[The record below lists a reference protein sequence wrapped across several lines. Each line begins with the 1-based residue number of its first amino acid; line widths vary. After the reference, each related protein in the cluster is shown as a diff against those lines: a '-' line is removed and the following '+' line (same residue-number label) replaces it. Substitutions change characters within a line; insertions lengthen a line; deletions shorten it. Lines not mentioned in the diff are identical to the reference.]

1 MTQAT
6 DAVSASTE
14 PTSAERLRI
23 ILVLGALIALGP
35 LTIDMYLP
43 ALPSIVDDLN
53 SSAAAVQFT
62 LTGTLIGLALG
73 QLVIGPL
80 SDIVGRRLPLIV
92 GTAVHIGASLLCVI
106 APNVPV
112 LGLFRGLQGLGAAA
126 AAVVAMAVVRDL
138 FTGRAA
144 ATVLS
149 RLMLVMGVAPVLA
162 PSIGGGILIVGTWR
176 WVFGVLAVLGVA
188 LLILAVFALRESL
201 PPERRRS
208 RGVMPV
214 VRTYGGLLR
223 DGQFVVLVLVA
234 ALAMSA
240 MFAYIAGSS
249 FVLQDEFGLSEQQF
263 AIVFALG
270 AIALIG
276 ASQLN
281 VVLLGRF
288 TPVRIVISALSAAVV
303 SALVMTILAVAG
315 IGGIFGFLVPLWF
328 VLGAVGFV
336 MPNAPAL
343 ALSRHGE
350 AAGTAAALLGAA
362 QFGSGAIIAPVVG
375 ALGNDNVAVSLT
387 MVAVSAIALLALIGV
402 TVTSARQSGRRSEP
416 EAQAS
421 RTVHA
426 SEDRKSPEAAAQTA
440 RAKSVETSTSE
451 V

>member
-1 MTQAT
+1 MSHAT
-6 DAVSASTE
+6 EETATENTTTKSTATSASPVSTE
-14 PTSAERLRI
+14 PTSAERLRV

-53 SSAAAVQFT
+53 TSSAAVQLT

-80 SDIVGRRLPLIV
+80 SDIVGRRIPLIV
-92 GTAVHIGASLLCVI
+92 GTAVHIFASLLCVV
-106 APNVPV
+106 APNVAV
-112 LGLFRGLQGLGAAA
+112 LGVFRGLQGLGAAA

-162 PSIGGGILIVGTWR
+162 PSIGGGILLAGSWR
-176 WVFGVLAVLGVA
+176 WVFGVLAALGVA
-188 LLILAVFALRESL
+188 LLLVAVFALRESL

-249 FVLQDEFGLSEQQF
+249 FVLQDEFGLNEQQF

-281 VVLLGRF
+281 VVLLGHF
-288 TPVRIVISALSAAVV
+288 TPVRIVIAALSAAVLA
-303 SALVMTILAVAG
+303 ALVMTVIAITGV
-315 IGGIFGFLVPLWF
+315 GGILGFLIPLWF

-362 QFGSGAIIAPVVG
+362 QFGSGAIVAPVVG
-375 ALGNDNVAVSLT
+375 VLGNDGVAVSVT
-387 MVAVSAIALLALIGV
+387 MVGVSAIALIALIGV
-402 TVTSARQSGRRSEP
+402 TVTSAKSS
-416 EAQAS
+416 A
-421 RTVHA
+421 RTA
-426 SEDRKSPEAAAQTA
+426 ESTA
-440 RAKSVETSTSE
+440 VKV
-451 V
+451 

>member
-1 MTQAT
+1 MSRAPERTTTVDPPVA
-6 DAVSASTE
+6 AVTE
-14 PTSAERLRI
+14 PTSSERLRV

-43 ALPSIVDDLN
+43 ALPAIVDDLN
-53 SSAAAVQFT
+53 SSSAAVQLT

-92 GTAVHIGASLLCVI
+92 GTAIHVFASLLCVV
-106 APNVPV
+106 APNVAV

-162 PSIGGGILIVGTWR
+162 PSLGGAILLAGSWR

-188 LLILAVFALRESL
+188 LLVLAVFSLRESL

-208 RGVMPV
+208 RGIMPV

-240 MFAYIAGSS
+240 LFAYVAGSS
-249 FVLQDEFGLSEQQF
+249 FVLQEQFELDEQQF
-263 AIVFALG
+263 AVVFALG

-281 VVLLGRF
+281 VILLAHF
-288 TPVRIVISALSAAVV
+288 TPVRIVISALSAGVFA
-303 SALVMTILAVAG
+303 AAVMTVLAVAD
-315 IGGIFGFLVPLWF
+315 IGGIFGFLIPLWF

-362 QFGSGAIIAPVVG
+362 QFGSGAIVAPVVG
-375 ALGNDNVAVSLT
+375 VLGNDAVAVSVT
-387 MVAVSAIALLALIGV
+387 MVGVSAIALLALIAV
-402 TVTSARQSGRRSEP
+402 TARNPTVTTP
-416 EAQAS
+416 
-421 RTVHA
+421 TV
-426 SEDRKSPEAAAQTA
+426 TT
-440 RAKSVETSTSE
+440 TSK

>member
-1 MTQAT
+1 M
-6 DAVSASTE
+6 AVVE
-14 PTSAERLRI
+14 PTSSERLRV

-43 ALPSIVDDLN
+43 ALPAIVDDLN
-53 SSAAAVQFT
+53 SSSAAVQLT

-80 SDIVGRRLPLIV
+80 SDIIGRRLPLIA
-92 GTAVHIGASLLCVI
+92 GTAVHVAASLLCVI
-106 APNVPV
+106 APNVAV

-162 PSIGGGILIVGTWR
+162 PSLGGAVLLAGSWR

-188 LLILAVFALRESL
+188 LLVLAVFSLRESL

-208 RGVMPV
+208 RGIMPV
-214 VRTYGGLLR
+214 VRTYGSLLR

-240 MFAYIAGSS
+240 LFAYVAGSS
-249 FVLQDEFGLSEQQF
+249 FVLQEQFELDEQQF
-263 AIVFALG
+263 AVVFALG

-281 VVLLGRF
+281 VVLLAHF
-288 TPVRIVISALSAAVV
+288 TPVRIVISALSAGVLA
-303 SALVMTILAVAG
+303 AAVMTVLAVG
-315 IGGIFGFLVPLWF
+315 DIGGILGFLIPLWF

-362 QFGSGAIIAPVVG
+362 QFGSGAIVAPVVG
-375 ALGNDNVAVSLT
+375 VLGNDAVAVSVT
-387 MVAVSAIALLALIGV
+387 MVGVSAFALLALIAV
-402 TVTSARQSGRRSEP
+402 TV
-416 EAQAS
+416 
-421 RTVHA
+421 
-426 SEDRKSPEAAAQTA
+426 KSP
-440 RAKSVETSTSE
+440 TSTTHTATTHTVTTTSK

>member
-1 MTQAT
+1 MSHATEESFAPLPDNTQPAGT
-6 DAVSASTE
+6 A
-14 PTSAERLRI
+14 PTAGERLRV

-43 ALPSIVDDLN
+43 ALPAIVDDLN
-53 SSAAAVQFT
+53 TTSAAVQLT
-62 LTGTLIGLALG
+62 LTGTLIGLAFG
-73 QLVIGPL
+73 QLIIGPL

-92 GTAVHIGASLLCVI
+92 GTGVHIVASLLCVV
-106 APNVPV
+106 APNVAV

-138 FTGRAA
+138 FSGRAA

-162 PSIGGGILIVGTWR
+162 PSLGGGILLVGTWR
-176 WVFGVLAVLGVA
+176 WVFGVLALIGVA
-188 LLILAVFALRESL
+188 LLILAIFSLRESL

-208 RGVMPV
+208 RGIMPV

-223 DGQFVVLVLVA
+223 DGQFLVLVLVA

-249 FVLQDEFGLSEQQF
+249 FVLQEEFGLNEQQF

-281 VVLLGRF
+281 VLLLGRF
-288 TPVRIVISALSAAVV
+288 TPVRIVIAALAAGVV
-303 SALVMTILAVAG
+303 SAVVMVVLAVSD
-315 IGGIFGFLVPLWF
+315 IGGMFGFLVPLWF

-362 QFGSGAIIAPVVG
+362 QFGSGALIAPLVG
-375 ALGNDNVAVSLT
+375 VLGNDAVAVSVT
-387 MVAVSAIALLALIGV
+387 MVGVSTIALIALIAV
-402 TVTSARQSGRRSEP
+402 TLRSPATSGTNTTQ
-416 EAQAS
+416 
-421 RTVHA
+421 
-426 SEDRKSPEAAAQTA
+426 EAART
-440 RAKSVETSTSE
+440 TSK

>member
-1 MTQAT
+1 MSHAT
-6 DAVSASTE
+6 EHAIDLATEHEVAPSVENPSE
-14 PTSAERLRI
+14 PTAAAERLRV

-53 SSAAAVQFT
+53 SSAAAVQLT

-80 SDIVGRRLPLIV
+80 SDIVGRRIPLIA
-92 GTAVHIGASLLCVI
+92 GTAVHIVASLLCVV
-106 APNVPV
+106 APNVAV
-112 LGLFRGLQGLGAAA
+112 LGVFRGLQGLGAAA

-162 PSIGGGILIVGTWR
+162 PSIGGAVLLAGSWR
-176 WVFGVLAVLGVA
+176 WVFGVLALLGVA
-188 LLILAVFALRESL
+188 LLVVAVVALRESL

-214 VRTYGGLLR
+214 IRTYRSLLR

-249 FVLQDEFGLSEQQF
+249 FVLQDEFGLNEQQF

-276 ASQLN
+276 ASQAN
-281 VVLLGRF
+281 VVLLGHF
-288 TPVRIVISALSAAVV
+288 TPVRIVVTALSVSVAA
-303 SALVMTILAVAG
+303 ALVMAVLAVADV
-315 IGGIFGFLVPLWF
+315 GGMFGFLVPLWF

-362 QFGSGAIIAPVVG
+362 QFGAGAIVAPVVG
-375 ALGNDNVAVSLT
+375 VLGNDGVAVSVT
-387 MVAVSAIALLALIGV
+387 MVGVSAIALIALM
-402 TVTSARQSGRRSEP
+402 TVTRSAAARTAE
-416 EAQAS
+416 S
-421 RTVHA
+421 RTA
-426 SEDRKSPEAAAQTA
+426 ESRTA
-440 RAKSVETSTSE
+440 GA
-451 V
+451 

>member
-6 DAVSASTE
+6 ERATDPNSTDPATSSE
-14 PTSAERLRI
+14 PTSAERLRV

-53 SSAAAVQFT
+53 STSAAVQLT

-80 SDIVGRRLPLIV
+80 SDIVGRRIPLIA
-92 GTAVHIGASLLCVI
+92 GTAVHILASLLCVV
-106 APNVPV
+106 APNVAV

-149 RLMLVMGVAPVLA
+149 RLMLVMGIAPVLA
-162 PSIGGGILIVGTWR
+162 PSIGGGILLVGSWR
-176 WVFGVLAVLGVA
+176 WVFGALAVLGVA
-188 LLILAVFALRESL
+188 LLIVAVFALRESL

-214 VRTYGGLLR
+214 VRTYGQLLR
-223 DGQFVVLVLVA
+223 DRQFVVLVLVA

-240 MFAYIAGSS
+240 LFAYIAGSS
-249 FVLQDEFGLSEQQF
+249 FVLQEEFGLNEQQF

-281 VVLLGRF
+281 VVLLGYF
-288 TPVRIVISALSAAVV
+288 TPVRIVLAALTAALVAAAV
-303 SALVMTILAVAG
+303 MTVLAVAG
-315 IGGIFGFLVPLWF
+315 IGGMFGFLVPLWF

-375 ALGNDNVAVSLT
+375 VLGNDNVAVSVT
-387 MVAVSAIALLALIGV
+387 MVGVSAIALVALIGV
-402 TVTSARQSGRRSEP
+402 TVVSVRS
-416 EAQAS
+416 
-421 RTVHA
+421 
-426 SEDRKSPEAAAQTA
+426 TA
-440 RAKSVETSTSE
+440 PASTSSSVAQSPAE
-451 V
+451 STTSKV

>member
-1 MTQAT
+1 MSRALERTAT
-6 DAVSASTE
+6 VGPPVAAVTE
-14 PTSAERLRI
+14 PTSSERLRV

-43 ALPSIVDDLN
+43 ALPAIVDDLN
-53 SSAAAVQFT
+53 SSSAAVQLT

-80 SDIVGRRLPLIV
+80 SDIVGRRLPLIA
-92 GTAVHIGASLLCVI
+92 GTAVHVVASLLCVV
-106 APNVPV
+106 APNVAV

-162 PSIGGGILIVGTWR
+162 PSLGGAVLLAGSWR

-188 LLILAVFALRESL
+188 LLVLAVFSLRESL
-201 PPERRRS
+201 PPERRRT

-240 MFAYIAGSS
+240 LFAYVAGSS
-249 FVLQDEFGLSEQQF
+249 FVLQEQFELDEQQF
-263 AIVFALG
+263 AVVFALG

-281 VVLLGRF
+281 VVLLAHF
-288 TPVRIVISALSAAVV
+288 TPVRIVISALSAGVLA
-303 SALVMTILAVAG
+303 AAVMTVLAVG
-315 IGGIFGFLVPLWF
+315 DIGGIFGFLIPLWF

-362 QFGSGAIIAPVVG
+362 QFGSGAVVAPVVG
-375 ALGNDNVAVSLT
+375 VLGNDAVAVSVT
-387 MVAVSAIALLALIGV
+387 MVGVSAIALLALIAV
-402 TVTSARQSGRRSEP
+402 TAKTPTTMPAAATTHTVT
-416 EAQAS
+416 
-421 RTVHA
+421 
-426 SEDRKSPEAAAQTA
+426 K
-440 RAKSVETSTSE
+440 TSK